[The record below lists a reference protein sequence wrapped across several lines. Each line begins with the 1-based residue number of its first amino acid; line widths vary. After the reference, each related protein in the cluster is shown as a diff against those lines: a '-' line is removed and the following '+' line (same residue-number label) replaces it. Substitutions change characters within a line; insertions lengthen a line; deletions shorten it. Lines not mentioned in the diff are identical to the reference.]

1 MGKVKEAA
9 MEDEE
14 TLYPYIMA
22 AEELLGVYPQLY
34 KQRLL
39 DAKLKTA
46 YTVDEE
52 QLYVD
57 LLVSIVHPFVHHLN
71 LDLHFGIDSVI
82 QFYIQ
87 GQNDRSPV

>member
-1 MGKVKEAA
+1 MGKVSDAAIQDEA
-9 MEDEE
+9 

-22 AEELLGVYPQLY
+22 AEELLNVYPQLY
-34 KQRLL
+34 KQKLL

-57 LLVSIVHPFVHHLN
+57 LLISIIHPFVHHLN
-71 LDLHFGIDSVI
+71 LNLHFGIDLSLI
-82 QFYIQ
+82 HI
-87 GQNDRSPV
+87 

>member
-1 MGKVKEAA
+1 MGKVSDAAIQDEA
-9 MEDEE
+9 

-22 AEELLGVYPQLY
+22 AEELLNVYPQLY
-34 KQRLL
+34 KQKLL

-57 LLVSIVHPFVHHLN
+57 LLISIIHPFVHHLN
-71 LDLHFGIDSVI
+71 LNLHFGIDSVI
-82 QFYIQ
+82 KYHRQE
-87 GQNDRSPV
+87 QNDRSPV